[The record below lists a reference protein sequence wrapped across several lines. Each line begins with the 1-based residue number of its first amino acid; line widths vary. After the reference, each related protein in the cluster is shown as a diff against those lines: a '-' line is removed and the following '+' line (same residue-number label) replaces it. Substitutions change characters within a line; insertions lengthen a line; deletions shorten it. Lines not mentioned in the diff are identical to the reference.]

1 MRVVIDLQACQSPSG
16 RIRGVGRYCLSLT
29 LAMARANRGHEV
41 WVALNGSMAESVGV
55 VRDLLEGV
63 VPADRVVSWESLAR
77 TASTDPA
84 NFGRNLVAERLRE
97 HFLES
102 LDADVILTASMVD
115 GFFDSVVTSVP
126 ERSRAL
132 QVGILFDLIP
142 MVMPDLYLVLEGVA
156 PWYRTKIEH
165 LRRCDLLLAIS
176 KAARDEAIELLG
188 LEPESIVNVS
198 AAVGDDFRRI
208 GPSLN
213 PAAVGR
219 RHGVSRPF
227 VMYAGGFDP
236 RKNLASLIDAY
247 ASLSPAVRSG
257 HQLVFVGNIDT
268 KERDELL
275 EVRDASGLTDDELVF
290 TGFVSD
296 EELVRLYN
304 ACRLYVFPSLHE
316 GFGLPALEA
325 MACGAVVIGS
335 STTSLPEVIGT
346 AEALFDPRDTAS
358 IASKIMQG
366 LTDEAFRERMKR
378 HAEQHVTTFSWD
390 ASADMAWQA
399 IENAVRAPSPRV
411 SAARRDEP
419 GDRLALLVARPMSL
433 AEFEALNLGSF
444 RGVDIFSSSAGQEVM
459 DGPLPLGW
467 KRRHLSAFDPRM
479 AGDVLVHVSDE
490 PGTAALLQAVRGVPA
505 QLWFVDASYGRMLER
520 MRHDDEQLLAAIL
533 YGVGGY
539 CALGLLKGVGE
550 AAFSSLPTDAIAW
563 GDAAW
568 SSVSEREKVS
578 ARAELI
584 EEIAGMPGVAAWPR
598 DDVSRVA
605 MAVAANAPVHCHV
618 RTLYVDVSHL
628 VIEDAK
634 TGIQRVVRNITAELM
649 TAPPEGFRVE
659 PVYIRPDGVF
669 RHAREWCARHFYEGV
684 SLPPDAPV
692 EFRQGDIFLG
702 LDLAAHLVP
711 YLRDTYVRMRS
722 RGVQIHFVVYDL
734 LPLLRPDC
742 FDENGL
748 PTFRLWYE
756 AIAELADGIICIS
769 RTVADEFKQ
778 WLGQATPARGRPLRI
793 DWFHLGADL
802 VPATRAESTVG
813 VLPFDLRGRPTF
825 LMVGTIEPR
834 KGHAQTLAAFETLW
848 ERGHDVNLVL
858 IGKPGWRV
866 ESLVARLR
874 GHAQA
879 GKRLFWLER
888 ADDSQLV
895 AMYQTASALLAPSEG
910 EGFGLPL
917 IEAAQYGRP
926 IIARDL
932 PVFKE
937 VAGDHAFYFS
947 GTDPEAM
954 ATAVE
959 RWLDLDRA
967 GLAPSSTGMPWLTWS
982 QSAKQLAGVAV
993 SSRWYDSWAPCAAR
1007 HFKAS
1012 DYRAT
1017 FTTGR
1022 LVRGER
1028 ISERAPGV
1036 LYATPF
1042 VQLKAGNYEL
1052 RVAGG
1057 RTSGAGTAW
1066 IDVEAHGGAWRVG
1079 SAVLNEGTDTVAL
1092 LTLSVHEDVDD
1103 LCIRIMVDSE
1113 AEVVFRTIDLVP
1125 VNAAAGELIGA

>member
-1 MRVVIDLQACQSPSG
+1 M
-16 RIRGVGRYCLSLT
+16 
-29 LAMARANRGHEV
+29 
-41 WVALNGSMAESVGV
+41 
-55 VRDLLEGV
+55 
-63 VPADRVVSWESLAR
+63 
-77 TASTDPA
+77 
-84 NFGRNLVAERLRE
+84 AERLRE

-102 LDADVILTASMVD
+102 LGADVILTASMVD

-142 MVMPDLYLVLEGVA
+142 MVMPELYLVLEGVA
-156 PWYRTKIEH
+156 PWYRAKIEH

-176 KAARDEAIELLG
+176 QAARDEAIELLG
-188 LEPESIVNVS
+188 LDGGRIVNVS
-198 AAVGDDFRRI
+198 AAVGDDFGRI
-208 GPSLN
+208 EPSLN
-213 PAAVGR
+213 PSAVGR
-219 RHGVSRPF
+219 RYGVSRPF

-236 RKNLASLIDAY
+236 RKNLASLIAAY

-257 HQLVFVGNIDT
+257 HQLVFVGNIDK
-268 KERDELL
+268 KERDELVA
-275 EVRDASGLTDDELVF
+275 VRDASGLTDDELIF

-296 EELVRLYN
+296 AELVRLYN
-304 ACRLYVFPSLHE
+304 ACKLYVFPSLHE

-325 MACGAVVIGS
+325 MACGAVVVGS
-335 STTSLPEVIGT
+335 STTSLPEVIGA

-358 IASKIMQG
+358 IAAKIMQG
-366 LTDEAFRERMKR
+366 LTDEAFRDRMKR
-378 HAEQHVTTFSWD
+378 HAERHVTTFSWET
-390 ASADMAWQA
+390 SADMAWQA
-399 IENAVRAPSPRV
+399 IESAVPASSSRTPP
-411 SAARRDEP
+411 ARNDEP
-419 GDRLALLVARPMSL
+419 GERLALLAARPVSL
-433 AEFEALNLGSF
+433 ADFEALNLGSS
-444 RGVDIFSSSAGQEVM
+444 RGVDLFSSAAGQEVV
-459 DGPLPLGW
+459 GGSLPAGW
-467 KRRHLSAFDPRM
+467 RRRSLSTFDPRT
-479 AGDVLVHVSDE
+479 AGDVLVQVSDD
-490 PGTAALLQAVRGVPA
+490 PGTVAVLQAVRGIPA
-505 QLWFVDASYGRMLER
+505 QLWFVDASYGRVLER
-520 MRHDDEQLLAAIL
+520 MRHDDERLLAAIL
-533 YGVGGY
+533 YGAGGY
-539 CALGLLKGVGE
+539 RALGFIKQAGE
-550 AAFSSLPTDAIAW
+550 AAFSSLPADAIAR
-563 GDAAW
+563 GDTVW
-568 SSVSEREKVS
+568 SSFSEREKVN
-578 ARAELI
+578 ARAALI
-584 EEIAGMPGVAAWPR
+584 EEVAGIPGVAAWAR
-598 DDVSRVA
+598 DDVSRLA
-605 MAVAANAPVHCHV
+605 MAVAANAPVHRPA

-634 TGIQRVVRNITAELM
+634 TGIQRVVRNITAGLM
-649 TAPPEGFRVE
+649 AAPPEGFRVE

-669 RHAREWCARHFYEGV
+669 RHAREWCARQFYDGA

-692 EFRQGDIFLG
+692 EFRQGDIFVG

-722 RGVQIHFVVYDL
+722 RGVDVHFVVYDL

-778 WLGQATPARGRPLRI
+778 WLGQAMPVRTRPLRI

-802 VPATRAESTVG
+802 VPTARADGAVG

-866 ESLVARLR
+866 ESLVTRLR
-874 GHAQA
+874 EHAQA

-937 VAGDHAFYFS
+937 VAGEHAFYFS

-954 ATAVE
+954 AAAVE
-959 RWLDLDRA
+959 RWLELDRA
-967 GLAPSSTGMPWLTWS
+967 GLAPPSAGMPWLTWS
-982 QSAKQLAGVAV
+982 QSARQLASVAV
-993 SSRWYDSWAPCAAR
+993 SSHWYDSWTPCAAR

-1042 VQLKAGNYEL
+1042 IQLKAGDYEL
-1052 RVAGG
+1052 RVAGS
-1057 RTSGAGTAW
+1057 RQNGAGTAW
-1066 IDVEAHGGAWRVG
+1066 LDVEAHGGAWRIG
-1079 SAVLNEGTDTVAL
+1079 SAVLSEGEDLIAQL
-1092 LTLSVHEDVDD
+1092 NICVHEDVDD
-1103 LCIRIMVDSE
+1103 LCIRVMVDGD
-1113 AEVVFRTIDLVP
+1113 AEVVFRDMDLAP
-1125 VNAAAGELIGA
+1125 VEESDRRKFPELESTGFVVDNSESR